1 MHCGSA
7 RGRVL
12 RKKNENS
19 LFSNLQMTDGYYNL
33 ALAVIRSII
42 LDALNGGGKTVL
54 WCLQDTIPQEAIGLL
69 MGTNRVQT
77 RRLTEEAIERIG
89 RAIDS
94 GQGEHLKRLIL
105 NRDSQALQEFF
116 RKSDFEDKKS

>member
-1 MHCGSA
+1 
-7 RGRVL
+7 
-12 RKKNENS
+12 
-19 LFSNLQMTDGYYNL
+19 MTDGYYNL

-54 WCLQDTIPQEAIGLL
+54 RCLQDTIPQEAISLL
-69 MGTNRVQT
+69 MGTNRAQT
-77 RRLTEEAIERIG
+77 QRLTEETIERIG
-89 RAIDS
+89 RAIDL
-94 GQGEHLKRLIL
+94 GQGEHLKHLIL